1 MIVLTRRRF
10 LGRSAGALAL
20 ASLWTDGFPFLPER
34 LYGAPAQAN
43 PRFPHSPFTLGVASG
58 DPLDDSVVIWT
69 RLALEPLV
77 EGGGMP
83 QESIRV
89 VWEVS
94 EDERFSKLVARGG
107 VDASPLRAHAVHVE
121 VDGLRPARPYWY
133 RFRAGTWESPA
144 GRTRTAPAANANV
157 DRVRFG
163 FASCQSWEQGYFTAY
178 RHLANEDLDVVL
190 HLGDYVYE
198 YASQENPVR
207 QIAGP
212 ETTTLAGYRHRYAQ
226 YRTDPDLQAVHAAFP
241 FIVTWDDHEVDNDY
255 ADAHSQDNDPVE
267 PFLRRRA
274 AAYQAYYEH
283 MPLRA
288 ERRPRGAD
296 MPLYRGLPY
305 GRLIDFAVLD
315 TRQYRTPQPCG
326 NRLGPLCDGT
336 RAPGA
341 TILGERQRHWLFDRL
356 DDSPARWHVLA
367 QQVMVA
373 PLDVAVG
380 PPEEFS
386 MDKWMAYQPDQLAL
400 LGFLGSR
407 KPSNPIVLTGD
418 IHNSFAC
425 DLHAR
430 NLDPKSPIV
439 GAEFAGTSIS
449 SGRDGADLSARYQAV
464 MADNPH
470 VKFHNGQR
478 GYVRCSVTRERW
490 TTDYRIVPFVSRP
503 GASIETRASLVVE
516 DGRPGIHRA

>member
-1 MIVLTRRRF
+1 V
-10 LGRSAGALAL
+10 
-20 ASLWTDGFPFLPER
+20 
-34 LYGAPAQAN
+34 
-43 PRFPHSPFTLGVASG
+43 
-58 DPLDDSVVIWT
+58 
-69 RLALEPLV
+69 
-77 EGGGMP
+77 
-83 QESIRV
+83 
-89 VWEVS
+89 
-94 EDERFSKLVARGG
+94 
-107 VDASPLRAHAVHVE
+107 
-121 VDGLRPARPYWY
+121 
-133 RFRAGTWESPA
+133 
-144 GRTRTAPAANANV
+144 
-157 DRVRFG
+157 
-163 FASCQSWEQGYFTAY
+163 
-178 RHLANEDLDVVL
+178 
-190 HLGDYVYE
+190 
-198 YASQENPVR
+198 
-207 QIAGP
+207 AGP
-212 ETTTLAGYRHRYAQ
+212 ETTVLAGYRQRYAQ

-288 ERRPRGAD
+288 DRRPRGPD

-326 NRLGPLCDGT
+326 NRLGPLCDGA
-336 RAPGA
+336 RAAGA
-341 TILGERQRHWLFDRL
+341 TILGERQRRWLFDRL

-386 MDKWMAYQPDQLAL
+386 MDKWMAYQPDQQAL

-425 DLHAR
+425 DLHAK

-449 SGRDGADLSARYQAV
+449 SGRDGTDLSARYQAV
-464 MADNPH
+464 MADTPH

>member
-10 LGRSAGALAL
+10 LGRSASALAL

-34 LYGAPAQAN
+34 LHAAPVQAN

-58 DPLDDSVVIWT
+58 DPLDDGVVIWT
-69 RLALEPLV
+69 RLALDPLAD
-77 EGGGMP
+77 GGGMP
-83 QESIRV
+83 QEAIRV
-89 VWEVS
+89 VWEVA
-94 EDERFSKLVARGG
+94 EDERFSTLVARGG

-133 RFRAGTWESPA
+133 RFRAGTWESPV
-144 GRTRTAPAANANV
+144 GRTRTAPAAGANV

-163 FASCQSWEQGYFTAY
+163 FASCQNWEQGYFTAY

-198 YASQENPVR
+198 YGTQENAVR
-207 QIAGP
+207 QVAGP
-212 ETTTLAGYRHRYAQ
+212 ETTVLAGYRQRYAQ

-255 ADAHSQDNDPVE
+255 AGSHSQDNDPVE

-288 ERRPRGAD
+288 ERRPRGPD

-326 NRLGPLCDGT
+326 NRLGPLCEGA

-341 TILGERQRHWLFDRL
+341 TILGERQRRWLFDRL

-386 MDKWMAYQPDQLAL
+386 MDKWMAYQPDQQAL
-400 LGFLGSR
+400 LAFLASR

-418 IHNSFAC
+418 IHASFAC
-425 DLHAR
+425 DLHAK

-449 SGRDGADLSARYQAV
+449 SGRDGADFTPRYQAV

>member
-10 LGRSAGALAL
+10 LGRSASALAL

-34 LYGAPAQAN
+34 LHAAPVQAN

-58 DPLDDSVVIWT
+58 DPLDDGVVLWT

-94 EDERFSKLVARGG
+94 EDERFSALVARGA

-133 RFRAGTWESPA
+133 RFRVGSWESPV

-226 YRTDPDLQAVHAAFP
+226 YRTDPDLQA
-241 FIVTWDDHEVDNDY
+241 
-255 ADAHSQDNDPVE
+255 
-267 PFLRRRA
+267 
-274 AAYQAYYEH
+274 
-283 MPLRA
+283 
-288 ERRPRGAD
+288 
-296 MPLYRGLPY
+296 
-305 GRLIDFAVLD
+305 
-315 TRQYRTPQPCG
+315 
-326 NRLGPLCDGT
+326 
-336 RAPGA
+336 
-341 TILGERQRHWLFDRL
+341 
-356 DDSPARWHVLA
+356 
-367 QQVMVA
+367 
-373 PLDVAVG
+373 
-380 PPEEFS
+380 
-386 MDKWMAYQPDQLAL
+386 
-400 LGFLGSR
+400 
-407 KPSNPIVLTGD
+407 
-418 IHNSFAC
+418 
-425 DLHAR
+425 
-430 NLDPKSPIV
+430 
-439 GAEFAGTSIS
+439 
-449 SGRDGADLSARYQAV
+449 
-464 MADNPH
+464 
-470 VKFHNGQR
+470 
-478 GYVRCSVTRERW
+478 
-490 TTDYRIVPFVSRP
+490 
-503 GASIETRASLVVE
+503 
-516 DGRPGIHRA
+516 

>member
-10 LGRSAGALAL
+10 LCSSAGTLAL
-20 ASLWTDGFPFLPER
+20 ASMWADGFPFLPTPVHA
-34 LYGAPAQAN
+34 APVQAN
-43 PRFPHSPFTLGVASG
+43 PHFARSPFTLGIASG

-69 RLALEPLV
+69 RLALEPLAD
-77 EGGGMP
+77 GGGMP
-83 QESIRV
+83 DEAIRV
-89 VWEVS
+89 VYEVA
-94 EDERFSKLVARGG
+94 EDERFAKVVARGG
-107 VDASPLRAHAVHVE
+107 VDAAPAHAHAVHVE

-133 RFRAGTWESPA
+133 RFRAGSWESPV
-144 GRTRTAPAANANV
+144 GRTRTAPAPNAAV

-163 FASCQSWEQGYFTAY
+163 FVSCQRWEQGYFTAH
-178 RHLANEDLDVVL
+178 RHLATEDLDVVL
-190 HLGDYVYE
+190 HLGDYIYE
-198 YASQENPVR
+198 YGPQENPVR
-207 QIAGP
+207 QVAGD
-212 ETTTLAGYRHRYAQ
+212 EATTLAGYRQRYAQ
-226 YRTDPDLQAVHAAFP
+226 YRTDPDLQAVHTAFP

-255 ADAHSQDNDPVE
+255 AGSHSQDDDPVE

-288 ERRPRGAD
+288 DRRPRGPD

-326 NRLGPLCDGT
+326 NRIGPLCDGA

-341 TILGERQRHWLFDRL
+341 TILGERQRRWLFDRL
-356 DDSPARWHVLA
+356 AESPARWHVLA

-373 PLDVAVG
+373 PLDLAAG
-380 PPEEFS
+380 PAEEFS
-386 MDKWMAYQPDQLAL
+386 MDKWMAYQPDQQAL
-400 LGFLGSR
+400 LAFLAAR

-425 DLHAR
+425 DLHAK
-430 NLDPKSPIV
+430 NLDPRSPIV

-449 SGRDGADLSARYQAV
+449 SGRDGTDVSPRFQAS

-478 GYVRCSVTRERW
+478 GYVRCQVTPRQW

-516 DGRPGIHRA
+516 DGRPGIQRT